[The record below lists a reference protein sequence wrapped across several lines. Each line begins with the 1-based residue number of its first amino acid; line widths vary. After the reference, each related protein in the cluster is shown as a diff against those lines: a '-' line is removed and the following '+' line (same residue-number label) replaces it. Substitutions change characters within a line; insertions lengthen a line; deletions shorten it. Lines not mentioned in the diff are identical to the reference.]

1 LKILFVVPYIPN
13 LIRVR
18 PYNLLV
24 NLAKRGHAITLATL
38 YSSPE
43 ERADLKRLDPYVKE
57 VIGEPLPRWRSL
69 VNSLTAVPSAVPL
82 QSVYCWQ
89 PRLAQRLRSAAQNSP
104 GFDVV
109 HVEHLRGAKYGLDLL
124 DLNTEVKGADRGQPS
139 RRGAAGGQRLPVVW
153 DSVDCISLLFELA
166 ATRSNKRFSRWVS
179 RFDLPRTKR
188 YEGWLVS
195 QFERVLVT
203 SRNDR
208 EAFCKLAAGDTPA
221 AKLQVLS
228 NGVDL
233 DYFSLAPAEL
243 AKDPATLVISG
254 KMSYHANV
262 TMVLNFV
269 GNIFP
274 IIQSRRPDVK
284 LVLVGKDPTPEIR
297 VLAHNP
303 AIRVTGTV
311 EDIRPYLQQ
320 AAIAVS
326 PIVYGV
332 GIQNK
337 VLEAMACGVPVVSS
351 PQAVSALAVVPDR
364 DLKVADGAEAFAD
377 AIFDLLENREM
388 RESIGKAG
396 RSYVEEHH
404 SWAKITAQLEEI
416 YNEAIWNTTGS
427 HG

>member
-1 LKILFVVPYIPN
+1 LKILFIVPYIPN

-24 NLAKRGHAITLATL
+24 NLAKLGHVITLATL

-43 ERADLKRLDPYVKE
+43 ERADLKRLEPFVKE
-57 VIGEPLPRWRSL
+57 VISEPLPRWRSL
-69 VNSLTAVPSAVPL
+69 VNSLMAVPSTVPL

-124 DLNTEVKGADRGQPS
+124 DLNTQVKGADRGQ
-139 RRGAAGGQRLPVVW
+139 RVPVVW

-179 RFDLPRTKR
+179 RFDLPRTRR

-221 AKLQVLS
+221 DKLQVLP

-233 DYFSLAPAEL
+233 DYFSPAPAGL
-243 AKDPATLVISG
+243 AKEPATLVISG

-297 VLAHNP
+297 ALTHNP

-311 EDIRPYLQQ
+311 ADLRPYLQQ

-364 DLKVADGAEAFAD
+364 DLKVADGAEAFSD
-377 AIFDLLENREM
+377 AICDLLENREM
-388 RESIGKAG
+388 RENIGKAG
-396 RSYVEEHH
+396 RSYVEAQH

-416 YNEAIWNTTGS
+416 YNEAIRKPTDS